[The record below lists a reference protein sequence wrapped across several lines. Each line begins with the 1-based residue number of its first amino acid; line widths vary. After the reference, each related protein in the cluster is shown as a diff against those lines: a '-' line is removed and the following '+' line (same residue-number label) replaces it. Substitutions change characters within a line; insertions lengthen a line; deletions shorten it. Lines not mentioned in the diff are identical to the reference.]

1 MVSLPIGDG
10 RGRLL
15 IGVPLRGYRRFM
27 DAAHSAEMAEMP
39 ERAEIAGVARLA
51 EVAEVVA
58 FPSMGGLLADE
69 RGDSR
74 FMRIAWHRDAG
85 VVVLSL
91 WQRDRCTGTF
101 RLPIGD
107 VPVLIQLL
115 VDGLAAQTAQLSPSQ
130 APASPPTTVSG
141 FASA

>member
-1 MVSLPIGDG
+1 MS
-10 RGRLL
+10 
-15 IGVPLRGYRRFM
+15 VPLRGYRRFM
-27 DAAHSAEMAEMP
+27 DAAHSAEMAE
-39 ERAEIAGVARLA
+39 
-51 EVAEVVA
+51 VAEVVA
-58 FPSMGGLLADE
+58 FPSVGGLVADE

-74 FMRIAWHRDAG
+74 FMRIAWHPDAG

-101 RLPIGD
+101 RLPISE
-107 VPVLIQLL
+107 VPVLIQTL

-141 FASA
+141 FPSAKARCSVARITSAGCAPEMP